1 LKFSEKEPTDADKI
15 EKTLSTMLPADRV
28 LQQQCRA
35 NKYTQ
40 YSQLI
45 HVLTQAKKHDELL
58 MKNHH
63 KNPTGVAPLPEVH
76 SV

>member
-1 LKFSEKEPTDADKI
+1 
-15 EKTLSTMLPADRV
+15 MLPADRV
-28 LQQQCRA
+28 LQQQYRA
-35 NKYTQ
+35 NKHNQ

-45 HVLTQAKKHDELL
+45 HTLTQAEKHDELL

-63 KNPTGVAPLPEVH
+63 KHPIGAAPLTEAH